1 MKFITNTSDLAKFL
15 NKKIKFNALIKSIST
30 DTRSLKK
37 NSLFIAIKGE
47 NFDGNDFVDEALSK
61 GSNII
66 IADNKRF
73 KNNKDKRIIWVND
86 SIKALKTISN
96 NIIEDYGGNVI
107 AITGSNGKT
116 TTTNIIGKTLKN
128 NSKTLKNFNN
138 EIGMPLSLMNASSKS
153 KNLIFEIGASKL
165 NDIDYLSKI
174 LQPNVGLITN
184 IGNSH
189 LESLKNIDGVFKV
202 KSEIVKNIK
211 KNGFLVVPNDNKKHL
226 NKWKK
231 MRSDI
236 TTISFGMND
245 DSDFYPTD
253 VKIKQNGLS
262 FLVTS
267 RLLEK
272 PIKISSSLEGVHNVK
287 NILSACAVHYCLGQN
302 LQDFSKSISFSKLDN
317 LRQVKYK
324 WLKGSTLI
332 DDSYNAN
339 PDSTKKSIDLLSN
352 YNKKTVLLLGDM
364 LELGR
369 YKNKLHKEVGEYA
382 KSKGISKLIAFGN
395 LTRHS
400 IDGFGKNGIFFND
413 ETKLKN
419 YLRKNITSKNVIL
432 IKGSRGMKM
441 ERFIDV

>member
-96 NIIEDYGGNVI
+96 NIIKDYSGNVI

-138 EIGMPLSLMNASSKS
+138 EIGMPLSLMNASFKS

-211 KNGFLVVPNDNKKHL
+211 KNGFLVVPNNNKKHL

-236 TTISFGMND
+236 TTISFGMKD
-245 DSDFYPTD
+245 DSDFYPID

-272 PIKISSSLEGVHNVK
+272 PIKISSSLEGIHNVK

-302 LQDFSKSISFSKLDN
+302 LQDFSKLISLSKLDN

-400 IDGFGKNGIFFND
+400 IDGFGKNGIFFNN

>member
-15 NKKIKFNALIKSIST
+15 NKKIKFNAQIKSIST
-30 DTRSLKK
+30 DTRLLKK

-47 NFDGNDFVDEALSK
+47 NFDGNNFVDDALSK

-66 IADNKRF
+66 IADNKLF
-73 KNNKDKRIIWVND
+73 KNNNDKRIIWVND

-138 EIGMPLSLMNASSKS
+138 EIGMPLSLMDASSKS

-226 NKWKK
+226 NKWRK

-236 TTISFGMND
+236 TTISFGMKN
-245 DSDFYPTD
+245 DSDFYPIN

-262 FLVTS
+262 FLITS

-272 PIKISSSLEGVHNVK
+272 PIKISSSLEGLHNVK
-287 NILSACAVHYCLGQN
+287 NILSAFAVHYCLGQN
-302 LQDFSKSISFSKLDN
+302 PQDFSKSISLSKLDN

-324 WLKGSTLI
+324 WIKGSTLI

-369 YKNKLHKEVGEYA
+369 YKNNLHKEVGEYA

>member
-1 MKFITNTSDLAKFL
+1 M
-15 NKKIKFNALIKSIST
+15 
-30 DTRSLKK
+30 
-37 NSLFIAIKGE
+37 
-47 NFDGNDFVDEALSK
+47 
-61 GSNII
+61 
-66 IADNKRF
+66 
-73 KNNKDKRIIWVND
+73 
-86 SIKALKTISN
+86 
-96 NIIEDYGGNVI
+96 
-107 AITGSNGKT
+107 
-116 TTTNIIGKTLKN
+116 
-128 NSKTLKNFNN
+128 
-138 EIGMPLSLMNASSKS
+138 
-153 KNLIFEIGASKL
+153 
-165 NDIDYLSKI
+165 
-174 LQPNVGLITN
+174 
-184 IGNSH
+184 
-189 LESLKNIDGVFKV
+189 
-202 KSEIVKNIK
+202 
-211 KNGFLVVPNDNKKHL
+211 
-226 NKWKK
+226 
-231 MRSDI
+231 
-236 TTISFGMND
+236 
-245 DSDFYPTD
+245 
-253 VKIKQNGLS
+253 
-262 FLVTS
+262 
-267 RLLEK
+267 
-272 PIKISSSLEGVHNVK
+272 EGVHNVK

-302 LQDFSKSISFSKLDN
+302 LQDFSKLIGLSKLDN

>member
-96 NIIEDYGGNVI
+96 NIIKDYGGNVI

-211 KNGFLVVPNDNKKHL
+211 KNGFLVAPNDKKHL

-236 TTISFGMND
+236 TTISFGMKD
-245 DSDFYPTD
+245 DSDFYPID

-272 PIKISSSLEGVHNVK
+272 PIKISSTLEGVHNVK
-287 NILSACAVHYCLGQN
+287 NILSACAVHYCLGQK
-302 LQDFSKSISFSKLDN
+302 LQDFSKLISLSKLDN

-395 LTRHS
+395 LTRYS
-400 IDGFGKNGIFFND
+400 INGFGKNGIFFND

>member
-96 NIIEDYGGNVI
+96 NIIKDYGGNVI

-116 TTTNIIGKTLKN
+116 TTTNIIGQTLKN

-165 NDIDYLSKI
+165 NDINYLSKI

-211 KNGFLVVPNDNKKHL
+211 KNGFLVVPNNNKKHL

-236 TTISFGMND
+236 TTISFGMKD
-245 DSDFYPTD
+245 DSDFYPID

-302 LQDFSKSISFSKLDN
+302 LQDFSKSISLSKLDN

>member
-96 NIIEDYGGNVI
+96 NIIKDYGGNVI

-116 TTTNIIGKTLKN
+116 TTTNIISKTLKN

-211 KNGFLVVPNDNKKHL
+211 KNGFLVVPNNNKKHL

-236 TTISFGMND
+236 TTISFGMKD
-245 DSDFYPTD
+245 DSDFYPID

-302 LQDFSKSISFSKLDN
+302 LQDFSKSISLSKLDN

-419 YLRKNITSKNVIL
+419 YLRQNITSKNVIL

>member
-15 NKKIKFNALIKSIST
+15 NKKIKFHALIKSIST

-96 NIIEDYGGNVI
+96 NIIKDYGGNVI

-138 EIGMPLSLMNASSKS
+138 EIGMPLSLMNASFKS

-174 LQPNVGLITN
+174 LQPNVGLITS

-236 TTISFGMND
+236 TTISFGMKD
-245 DSDFYPTD
+245 DSDFYPID

-267 RLLEK
+267 RLIEK

-302 LQDFSKSISFSKLDN
+302 LQDFSKSISLSKLDN

-382 KSKGISKLIAFGN
+382 KSKGIRKLIAFGN

>member
-37 NSLFIAIKGE
+37 NSLFIALKGE

-96 NIIEDYGGNVI
+96 NIIKDYGGNVI

-116 TTTNIIGKTLKN
+116 TTTNIISKTLKN

-174 LQPNVGLITN
+174 LQPHVGLITN

-236 TTISFGMND
+236 TTISFGMKD
-245 DSDFYPTD
+245 DSDFYPID

-267 RLLEK
+267 RLIEK

-302 LQDFSKSISFSKLDN
+302 LQDFSKSISLSKLDN

>member
-37 NSLFIAIKGE
+37 NSLFIALKGE

-96 NIIEDYGGNVI
+96 NIIKDYGGNVI

-211 KNGFLVVPNDNKKHL
+211 KNGFLVVPNNNKKHL

-236 TTISFGMND
+236 TTISFGMKD
-245 DSDFYPTD
+245 DSDFYPID
-253 VKIKQNGLS
+253 VNIKQNGLS

-302 LQDFSKSISFSKLDN
+302 LQDFSKSISLSKLDN

>member
-96 NIIEDYGGNVI
+96 NIIKDYGGNVI

-116 TTTNIIGKTLKN
+116 TTTNIISKTLKN

-211 KNGFLVVPNDNKKHL
+211 KNGFLVVPNNNKKHL

-236 TTISFGMND
+236 TTISFGMKD
-245 DSDFYPTD
+245 DSDFYPID

-287 NILSACAVHYCLGQN
+287 NILSAFAVHYCLGQN
-302 LQDFSKSISFSKLDN
+302 LQDFSKSISLSKLDN

>member
-15 NKKIKFNALIKSIST
+15 NKKIKFNELIKSIST

-96 NIIEDYGGNVI
+96 NIIKDYGGNVI

-138 EIGMPLSLMNASSKS
+138 EIGMPLSLMNASFKS

-236 TTISFGMND
+236 TTISFGMKD
-245 DSDFYPTD
+245 DSDFYPID

-302 LQDFSKSISFSKLDN
+302 LQDFSKSISLSKLDN

>member
-37 NSLFIAIKGE
+37 NSLFIALKGE

-96 NIIEDYGGNVI
+96 NIIKDYGGNVI

-211 KNGFLVVPNDNKKHL
+211 KNGFLVVPNNNKKHL

-236 TTISFGMND
+236 TTISFGMKD
-245 DSDFYPTD
+245 DSDFYPID

-267 RLLEK
+267 RLIEK

-302 LQDFSKSISFSKLDN
+302 LQDFSKSISLSKLDN

>member
-15 NKKIKFNALIKSIST
+15 NKKIKFNAQIKSIST
-30 DTRSLKK
+30 DTRLLKK

-47 NFDGNDFVDEALSK
+47 NFDGNNFVDDALSK

-73 KNNKDKRIIWVND
+73 KNNNDKRIIWVND
-86 SIKALKTISN
+86 SIKALKTISK
-96 NIIEDYGGNVI
+96 NIIKDYDGNVI

-116 TTTNIIGKTLKN
+116 TTTNIVGKTLKN

-189 LESLKNIDGVFKV
+189 LESLKNINGVFKV
-202 KSEIVKNIK
+202 KSEIVKNIR
-211 KNGFLVVPNDNKKHL
+211 KNGCLVVPNDNKKHL

-236 TTISFGMND
+236 TVISFGMRH
-245 DSDFYPTD
+245 DSDFYPID
-253 VKIKQNGLS
+253 IRIKQNGLS
-262 FLVTS
+262 FLVSS

-272 PIKISSSLEGVHNVK
+272 PIKISSSLEGDHNVK
-287 NILSACAVHYCLGQN
+287 NILSACAVYYCLGQN
-302 LQDFSKSISFSKLDN
+302 LQDFSKSISLSKLDN
-317 LRQVKYK
+317 IRQVKYK

>member
-15 NKKIKFNALIKSIST
+15 NKKIKLNALIKSIST

-96 NIIEDYGGNVI
+96 NIIKDYGGNVI

-236 TTISFGMND
+236 TTISFGMKD
-245 DSDFYPTD
+245 DSDFYPID

-302 LQDFSKSISFSKLDN
+302 LQDFSKSISLSKLDN

>member
-15 NKKIKFNALIKSIST
+15 SKKIKFNALIKSIST

-96 NIIEDYGGNVI
+96 NIIKDYGGNVI

-236 TTISFGMND
+236 TTISFGMKD
-245 DSDFYPTD
+245 DSDFYPID

-302 LQDFSKSISFSKLDN
+302 LQDFSKSISISKLDN
-317 LRQVKYK
+317 IRQVKYK

>member
-37 NSLFIAIKGE
+37 NSLFIALKGE

-96 NIIEDYGGNVI
+96 NIIKDYGGNVI

-116 TTTNIIGKTLKN
+116 TTTNIISKTLKN

-153 KNLIFEIGASKL
+153 KNLIYEIGASKL

-236 TTISFGMND
+236 TTISFGMKD
-245 DSDFYPTD
+245 DSDFYPID

-302 LQDFSKSISFSKLDN
+302 LQDFSKLISLSKLDN

>member
-15 NKKIKFNALIKSIST
+15 NKKIKFNALIKSISI

-96 NIIEDYGGNVI
+96 NIIKDYGGNVI

-138 EIGMPLSLMNASSKS
+138 EIGMPLSLMNASFKS

-236 TTISFGMND
+236 TTISFGMKD
-245 DSDFYPTD
+245 DSDFYPID
-253 VKIKQNGLS
+253 IKIKQNGLS

-302 LQDFSKSISFSKLDN
+302 LQDFSKSISLSKLDN

-382 KSKGISKLIAFGN
+382 KSKGIRKLIAFGN

>member
-96 NIIEDYGGNVI
+96 NIIKDYGGNVI

-236 TTISFGMND
+236 TTISFGMKD
-245 DSDFYPTD
+245 DSDFYPID

-267 RLLEK
+267 RLIEK

-302 LQDFSKSISFSKLDN
+302 LQDFSKLISLSKLDN

-382 KSKGISKLIAFGN
+382 KSKGIRKLIAFGN

>member
-96 NIIEDYGGNVI
+96 NIIKDYGGNVI

-236 TTISFGMND
+236 TTISFGMKD
-245 DSDFYPTD
+245 DSDFYPID

-302 LQDFSKSISFSKLDN
+302 LQDFSKLISLSKLDN

-382 KSKGISKLIAFGN
+382 KSKGIRKLIAFGN

>member
-96 NIIEDYGGNVI
+96 NIIKDYGGNVI

-128 NSKTLKNFNN
+128 SSKTLKNFNN
-138 EIGMPLSLMNASSKS
+138 EIGMPLSLMNASFKS

-236 TTISFGMND
+236 TTISFGMKD
-245 DSDFYPTD
+245 DSDFYPID
-253 VKIKQNGLS
+253 IKIKQNGLS

-302 LQDFSKSISFSKLDN
+302 LQDFSKSISLSKLDN

>member
-37 NSLFIAIKGE
+37 NSLFIALKGE

-96 NIIEDYGGNVI
+96 NIIKDYGGNVI

-116 TTTNIIGKTLKN
+116 TTTNIISKTLKN

-236 TTISFGMND
+236 TTISFGMKD
-245 DSDFYPTD
+245 DSDFYPID

-302 LQDFSKSISFSKLDN
+302 LQDFSKLISLSKLDN

>member
-37 NSLFIAIKGE
+37 NSLFIALKGK

-96 NIIEDYGGNVI
+96 NIIKDYGGKVI

-138 EIGMPLSLMNASSKS
+138 EIGMPLSLMNASSRS
-153 KNLIFEIGASKL
+153 NNLIFEIGASKL

-236 TTISFGMND
+236 TTISFGMKD
-245 DSDFYPTD
+245 DSDFYPID

-302 LQDFSKSISFSKLDN
+302 LQDFSKSISLSKLDN

-369 YKNKLHKEVGEYA
+369 YKNKN
-382 KSKGISKLIAFGN
+382 KG
-395 LTRHS
+395 RHG
-400 IDGFGKNGIFFND
+400 D
-413 ETKLKN
+413 
-419 YLRKNITSKNVIL
+419 Y
-432 IKGSRGMKM
+432 
-441 ERFIDV
+441 

>member
-96 NIIEDYGGNVI
+96 NIIKDYGGNVI

-236 TTISFGMND
+236 TTISFGMKD
-245 DSDFYPTD
+245 DSDFYPID
-253 VKIKQNGLS
+253 IKIKQNGLS

-302 LQDFSKSISFSKLDN
+302 LQDFSKSISLSKLDN

-352 YNKKTVLLLGDM
+352 YNNKTVLLLGDM

-369 YKNKLHKEVGEYA
+369 YKNKLHKEVGKYA

-400 IDGFGKNGIFFND
+400 IDGFGKNGFFFDD

-419 YLRKNITSKNVIL
+419 YLRKNITSNNVIL

-441 ERFIDV
+441 ERFVDV

>member
-37 NSLFIAIKGE
+37 NSLFIAIKGD

-96 NIIEDYGGNVI
+96 NIIKDYGGNVI

-211 KNGFLVVPNDNKKHL
+211 KNGFLVVPNNNKKHL

-236 TTISFGMND
+236 TTISFGMKD
-245 DSDFYPTD
+245 DSDFYPID

-302 LQDFSKSISFSKLDN
+302 LQDFSKSISLSKLDN

-382 KSKGISKLIAFGN
+382 KSKGIRKLIAFGN

>member
-96 NIIEDYGGNVI
+96 NIIKDYGGNVI

-138 EIGMPLSLMNASSKS
+138 EIGMPLSLMNASFKS

-236 TTISFGMND
+236 TTISFGMKD
-245 DSDFYPTD
+245 DSDFYPID

>member
-47 NFDGNDFVDEALSK
+47 NFDGNNFVDEALSK

-96 NIIEDYGGNVI
+96 NIIKDYGGNVI

-116 TTTNIIGKTLKN
+116 TTTNIIAKTLKN

-138 EIGMPLSLMNASSKS
+138 EIGMPLSLMNASSIS

-236 TTISFGMND
+236 TTISFGMKD
-245 DSDFYPTD
+245 DSDFYPID
-253 VKIKQNGLS
+253 VKIKQNGIS
-262 FLVTS
+262 FLVAS
-267 RLLEK
+267 RLLKK

-287 NILSACAVHYCLGQN
+287 NILSACVVHYCLGQN
-302 LQDFSKSISFSKLDN
+302 PQDFSKSISLSKLDN

>member
-96 NIIEDYGGNVI
+96 NIIKDYGGNVI

-211 KNGFLVVPNDNKKHL
+211 KNGFLVVPNNNKKHL

-236 TTISFGMND
+236 TTISFGMKD
-245 DSDFYPTD
+245 DSDFYPID

-302 LQDFSKSISFSKLDN
+302 LQDFSKSISLSKLDN

-400 IDGFGKNGIFFND
+400 IDGFGKNGIFFNN

>member
-1 MKFITNTSDLAKFL
+1 MKFITNTLDLAKFL

-30 DTRSLKK
+30 DTRSLKN

-96 NIIEDYGGNVI
+96 NIIKDYGGNVI

-236 TTISFGMND
+236 TTISFGMKD
-245 DSDFYPTD
+245 DSDFYPID

-267 RLLEK
+267 RLIEK

-302 LQDFSKSISFSKLDN
+302 LQDFSKSISLSKLDN

>member
-96 NIIEDYGGNVI
+96 NIIKDYGGNVI

-116 TTTNIIGKTLKN
+116 TTTSIIGKTLKN

-138 EIGMPLSLMNASSKS
+138 EIGMPLSLMNASSKL

-236 TTISFGMND
+236 TTISFGMKD
-245 DSDFYPTD
+245 DSDFYPID

-302 LQDFSKSISFSKLDN
+302 LQDFSKLISLSKLDN

-324 WLKGSTLI
+324 WIKGSTLI

>member
-15 NKKIKFNALIKSIST
+15 NKKIKFNALIKSISI

-96 NIIEDYGGNVI
+96 NIIKDYGGNVI

-116 TTTNIIGKTLKN
+116 TTTNIISKTLKN

-211 KNGFLVVPNDNKKHL
+211 KNGFLVVPNNNKKHL

-236 TTISFGMND
+236 TTISFGMMD
-245 DSDFYPTD
+245 DSDFYPID

-302 LQDFSKSISFSKLDN
+302 LQDFSKSISLSKLDN

>member
-96 NIIEDYGGNVI
+96 NIIKDYGGNVI

-116 TTTNIIGKTLKN
+116 TTTNIISKTLKN

-236 TTISFGMND
+236 TTISFGMKD
-245 DSDFYPTD
+245 DSDFYPID

-302 LQDFSKSISFSKLDN
+302 LQDFSKSISLSKLDN

-382 KSKGISKLIAFGN
+382 KSKGIRKLIAFGN

>member
-96 NIIEDYGGNVI
+96 NIIKDYGGNVI

-116 TTTNIIGKTLKN
+116 TTTNIISKTLKN

-174 LQPNVGLITN
+174 LQPHVGLITN

-211 KNGFLVVPNDNKKHL
+211 KNGFLVVPSNNKKHL

-236 TTISFGMND
+236 TTISFGMKD
-245 DSDFYPTD
+245 DSDFYPID

-302 LQDFSKSISFSKLDN
+302 LQDFSKSISLSKLDN

>member
-1 MKFITNTSDLAKFL
+1 MDS
-15 NKKIKFNALIKSIST
+15 NKNIIAAISLSAAIIVLWALFFSPSPEDREKIKQKRIDSVKSLDAPEIE
-30 DTRSLKK
+30 
-37 NSLFIAIKGE
+37 NSETNNLLSRK
-47 NFDGNDFVDEALSK
+47 EAL
-61 GSNII
+61 
-66 IADNKRF
+66 
-73 KNNKDKRIIWVND
+73 NKDKRIIWVND

-96 NIIEDYGGNVI
+96 NIIKDYGGNVI

-236 TTISFGMND
+236 TTISFGMKD
-245 DSDFYPTD
+245 DSDFYPID

-302 LQDFSKSISFSKLDN
+302 LQDFSKLISLSKLDN

>member
-96 NIIEDYGGNVI
+96 NIIKDYGGNVI

-236 TTISFGMND
+236 TTISFGMKD
-245 DSDFYPTD
+245 DSDFYPID
-253 VKIKQNGLS
+253 VKTKQNGLS

-302 LQDFSKSISFSKLDN
+302 LQDFSKLISLSKLDN

>member
-96 NIIEDYGGNVI
+96 NIIKDYGGNVI

-236 TTISFGMND
+236 TTISFGMKD
-245 DSDFYPTD
+245 DSDFYPID
-253 VKIKQNGLS
+253 VKTKQNGLS

-302 LQDFSKSISFSKLDN
+302 LQDFSKSISLSKLDN

>member
-96 NIIEDYGGNVI
+96 NIIKDYGGNVI

-174 LQPNVGLITN
+174 LQPHIGLITN

-211 KNGFLVVPNDNKKHL
+211 KNGFLVVPNNNKKHL

-236 TTISFGMND
+236 TTISFGMKD
-245 DSDFYPTD
+245 DSDFYPID

-302 LQDFSKSISFSKLDN
+302 LQDFSKSISLSKLDN

-324 WLKGSTLI
+324 WIKGSTLI

>member
-96 NIIEDYGGNVI
+96 NIIKDYGGNVI

-174 LQPNVGLITN
+174 LQPNIGLITN

-236 TTISFGMND
+236 TTISFGMKD
-245 DSDFYPTD
+245 DSDFYPID

-302 LQDFSKSISFSKLDN
+302 LQDFSKSISLSKLDN

>member
-61 GSNII
+61 GANII

-96 NIIEDYGGNVI
+96 NIIKDYGGNVI

-116 TTTNIIGKTLKN
+116 TTTNIISKTLKN

-211 KNGFLVVPNDNKKHL
+211 KNGFLVVPSDNKKHL

-236 TTISFGMND
+236 TTISFGMKD
-245 DSDFYPTD
+245 DSDFYPID

-302 LQDFSKSISFSKLDN
+302 LQDFSKLISLSKLDN

>member
-96 NIIEDYGGNVI
+96 NIIKDYGGNVI

-211 KNGFLVVPNDNKKHL
+211 KNGFLVVPNNNKKHL

-236 TTISFGMND
+236 TTISFGMKD
-245 DSDFYPTD
+245 DSDFYPID

-302 LQDFSKSISFSKLDN
+302 LQDFSKSISLSKLDN
-317 LRQVKYK
+317 LRQVKYE